1 LLLGV
6 LFDFVCF
13 FLVFFLTAIGAV
25 YHRPIVPTAKTPMA
39 APLPHASAQ
48 ARLIF
53 DTQMLQR
60 SDIAVVADEFDGS
73 PDVWSAIGRN
83 RGTQL
88 PGR

>member
-1 LLLGV
+1 LFPRQRHRWLLR
-6 LFDFVCF
+6 C
-13 FLVFFLTAIGAV
+13 
-25 YHRPIVPTAKTPMA
+25 R
-39 APLPHASAQ
+39 HASAQ

>member
-39 APLPHASAQ
+39 APLPTCLCSGEADLRYTNAAAQ
-48 ARLIF
+48 
-53 DTQMLQR
+53 
-60 SDIAVVADEFDGS
+60 
-73 PDVWSAIGRN
+73 
-83 RGTQL
+83 
-88 PGR
+88 